1 MKKQNIILDVMLISP
16 DTIKAMGE
24 IDQNVDDGVIG
35 ASIRAA
41 QNIYVQTVIGTN
53 LLNRLQELVYN
64 AIKGEG
70 ESINDPQNAHY
81 KALLDHYLRDVIAY
95 KVASEICVR
104 NSLKIKNAGVV
115 QLSDTNVN
123 AVSLADIKYLKET
136 YDTYYNAA
144 LNRMVTYLSDNKD
157 AFPELTAECKCGGN
171 KPSIDGCNKNKYGNI
186 GLYLGK

>member
-1 MKKQNIILDVMLISP
+1 MEKKENIILDVMLISP

-41 QNIYVQTVIGTN
+41 QNIYVQAVIGTN

-64 AIKGEG
+64 TIMNGG
-70 ESINDPQNAHY
+70 ESIKDPENAYY
-81 KALLDHYLRDVIAY
+81 KALLDRYLRDVIAY

-144 LNRMVTYLSDNKD
+144 LNRMIEYLKDNKD
-157 AFPELTAECKCGGN
+157 AFPELESECKCGGN
-171 KPSIDGCNKNKYGNI
+171 RPNFLNNKYGNI

>member
-1 MKKQNIILDVMLISP
+1 MNNSYLDVMLISP

-53 LLNRLQELVYN
+53 LLNKLQELVLR
-64 AIKGEG
+64 AINGEG
-70 ESINDPQNAHY
+70 DNIEEPQNEAY

-115 QLSDTNVN
+115 QLADTNVN
-123 AVSLADIKYLKET
+123 AVSLSDIKYLKET

-144 LNRMVTYLSDNKD
+144 LNRMVEFLKDNKE
-157 AFPELTAECKCGGN
+157 AYPELEYECKCGGN
-171 KPSIDGCNKNKYGNI
+171 KPNFLNKKYGNT
-186 GLYLGK
+186 GLYLG

>member
-1 MKKQNIILDVMLISP
+1 MEKQNIILDVMLISP

-64 AIKGEG
+64 AITGEG

-95 KVASEICVR
+95 KVASEIA
-104 NSLKIKNAGVV
+104 IYA
-115 QLSDTNVN
+115 T
-123 AVSLADIKYLKET
+123 IYL
-136 YDTYYNAA
+136 
-144 LNRMVTYLSDNKD
+144 
-157 AFPELTAECKCGGN
+157 
-171 KPSIDGCNKNKYGNI
+171 
-186 GLYLGK
+186 